1 MLQVFLY
8 LFSLLELIWNCTLF
22 LNSNI
27 GKKGHEQ
34 PWFFHSISS
43 GLHSRG
49 GCEQQRVWTFTHT
62 CGTFPHV
69 PAGTLFPDCWKA
81 SPVVLVIK
89 NIAYRSAAENYLII
103 SCLFIANKISEKL
116 VNLRL
121 ADHLK
126 KLFIWFLAW
135 LFRSSLLTADLLRII
150 NS

>member
-34 PWFFHSISS
+34 PWFFHSISF

-49 GCEQQRVWTFTHT
+49 GCEQLWVVHN
-62 CGTFPHV
+62 FPYV
-69 PAGTLFPDCWKA
+69 PEGTLFPDCWKVP
-81 SPVVLVIK
+81 PVPLVIK